1 MVVAAAIK
9 EVQDILP
16 ALELVKKANKPLVV
30 FSEDLRDEPASTM
43 VYNCKKGIV

>member
-16 ALELVKKANKPLVV
+16 ALELAKKVNKPLVV
-30 FSEDLRDEPASTM
+30 FSEDLRDEPVSTM

>member
-1 MVVAAAIK
+1 MVVQGAIT
-9 EVQDILP
+9 EVQEILP
-16 ALELVKKANKPLVV
+16 ALELVKKVNKPLVV